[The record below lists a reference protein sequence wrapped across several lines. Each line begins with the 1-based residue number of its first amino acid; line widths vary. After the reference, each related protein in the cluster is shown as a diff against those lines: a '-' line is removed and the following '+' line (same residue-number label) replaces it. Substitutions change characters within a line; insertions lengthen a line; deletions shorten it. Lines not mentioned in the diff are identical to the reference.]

1 MDTGKE
7 KVTVT
12 LNRKQPVAE
21 VKQDTT
27 EEKVVFKDLYV
38 FSLLSHHPLHMGC
51 CVYSTEKGKATEELT
66 VVTEDQ
72 YVPILLFCSL
82 LIGRVLSF
90 TEKERARRQRGRLKT
105 LLKRMVT
112 QKNQVT

>member
-1 MDTGKE
+1 MNKGKE

-21 VKQDTT
+21 VEPDTT
-27 EEKVVFKDLYV
+27 EEKVVFKDLCI
-38 FSLLSHHPLHMGC
+38 FSLLSHHPLHIGH

-72 YVPILLFCSL
+72 YVPILLFSSL
-82 LIGRVLSF
+82 LIGGVLSF
-90 TEKERARRQRGRLKT
+90 TEKERAT
-105 LLKRMVT
+105 
-112 QKNQVT
+112 